1 MTVRASR
8 DAALLLT
15 RVGPRMLEQKTM
27 VTRRPNIVIA
37 ISIVLASAILA
48 IAVWVLAQMRD
59 DALRR
64 AQDSV
69 FNVSLLVERD
79 VSRNLEIY
87 DLSLRAVIE
96 GLKQPGVLDLT
107 PAIRQMVLF
116 DGSASAK
123 YMGSILVTDETG
135 NVRFDSQASPPRQI
149 NLADRD
155 YFKVQRD
162 SPNVGL
168 FISHPF
174 VPKVTGKDV
183 SIALSRRITRP
194 DGSFAGVVVG
204 TMRLTY
210 FHSLFAG
217 MHLGAGG
224 SMALMLSDGTMLMRR
239 PYDPKIIGI
248 NLTGTANYSR
258 FTQQPSGDFFGTA
271 AIDGVER
278 WYAFR
283 HIDMYPLILDVALS
297 TRDIFVEWRRRAWI
311 IGTLIAALDVTII
324 ALAVLFSQQMR
335 HRRAAEE
342 ELRVLARTDGLTG
355 LFNRRTFEEEAEEEW
370 RRAQRNAWPLS
381 MLLIDVDS
389 FKGFNDLY
397 GHSAGDE
404 ALIGVARCISQ
415 SVRRPGDT
423 AARYGGEE
431 FAVLLPNTDETGAMH
446 IAEKIR
452 AAIQALQLRHVASS
466 HHVLTVS
473 IGVATARGAT
483 FATNRALVNAAD
495 EALYQA
501 KDAGRNRALC
511 YGATTRATHNA
522 AVAAGQDTK
531 AKNAL

>member
-1 MTVRASR
+1 
-8 DAALLLT
+8 
-15 RVGPRMLEQKTM
+15 M

-96 GLKQPGVLDLT
+96 GLKQAGVLDLP

-123 YMGSILVTDETG
+123 DLGSMFVLDTAG
-135 NVRFDSQASPPRQI
+135 NVVFDSQAMPPRRL

-155 YFKVQRD
+155 YFQVQRD

-168 FISHPF
+168 YVSHPF
-174 VPKVTGKDV
+174 APKVNTKDV
-183 SIALSRRITRP
+183 SIALSRRISRP
-194 DGSFAGVVVG
+194 DGSFGGVVVG

-210 FHSLFAG
+210 FRHLFAG
-217 MHLGAGG
+217 MNLGAGG

-239 PYDPKIIGI
+239 PYDPKIIGL

-258 FTQQPSGDFFGTA
+258 FTEQPSGDFFGTA

-297 TRDIFVEWRRRAWI
+297 TRDIYVEWRHRAWI
-311 IGTLIAALDVTII
+311 IGILIAALDVAII
-324 ALAVLFSQQMR
+324 ALAILFSQQLR
-335 HRRAAEE
+335 QRRAAEE

-355 LFNRRTFEEEAEEEW
+355 LNNRRTFEEQAEEEW
-370 RRAQRNAWPLS
+370 RRAQRNGWPLS

-397 GHSAGDE
+397 GHSAGDD
-404 ALIGVARCISQ
+404 ALIAVARCIGQ

-431 FAVLLPNTDETGAMH
+431 FAVLLPDTDETGAGV

-452 AAIQALQLRHVASS
+452 SAVQALELRHVASS
-466 HHVLTVS
+466 HHVLTIS
-473 IGVATARGAT
+473 IGIACTGSQV
-483 FATNRALVNAAD
+483 FATSRALVNAAD
-495 EALYQA
+495 EALYEA

-511 YGATTRATHNA
+511 YP
-522 AVAAGQDTK
+522 VAARAVRQSVVTSP
-531 AKNAL
+531 AQ

>member
-1 MTVRASR
+1 
-8 DAALLLT
+8 
-15 RVGPRMLEQKTM
+15 M
-27 VTRRPNIVIA
+27 VTSRPNIVIA

-87 DLSLRAVIE
+87 DLSLRAVID
-96 GLKQPGVLDLT
+96 GLKQPGVLDLK
-107 PAIRQMVLF
+107 PALRQMVLF

-123 YMGSILVTDETG
+123 DMGSILVTDEAG

-162 SPNVGL
+162 SPNAGL

-174 VPKVTGKDV
+174 MPKVSGKDV

-194 DGSFAGVVVG
+194 DGSFGGVVVG

-210 FHSLFAG
+210 FRRLFAG
-217 MHLGAGG
+217 MNLGAGG
-224 SMALMLSDGTMLMRR
+224 SMALMLNDGTMLMRR

-248 NLTGTANYSR
+248 NLTGTSNYSR

-297 TRDIFVEWRRRAWI
+297 TRDMYVEWRRRAWI
-311 IGTLIAALDVTII
+311 IGSLIAALDVTII
-324 ALAVLFSQQMR
+324 ALAMLFSQQLR

-355 LFNRRTFEEEAEEEW
+355 LFNRRTFEEQAEEEW

-404 ALIGVARCISQ
+404 ALISVARCIAQ

-431 FAVLLPNTDETGAMH
+431 FAVLLPDTDETGATH

-473 IGVATARGAT
+473 IGVATALRDT
-483 FATNRALVNAAD
+483 FATSRALVNGAD
-495 EALYQA
+495 EALYEA
-501 KDAGRNRALC
+501 KDAGRNRVLC
-511 YGATTRATHNA
+511 YHATTRAMRVIRATPGSASA
-522 AVAAGQDTK
+522 AESVTQ
-531 AKNAL
+531 AKNST

>member
-1 MTVRASR
+1 MFERKA
-8 DAALLLT
+8 
-15 RVGPRMLEQKTM
+15 M

-87 DLSLRAVIE
+87 DLSLRAVID
-96 GLKQPGVLDLT
+96 GLKQPGVLELD

-123 YMGSILVTDETG
+123 DMGSILVTDEAG
-135 NVRFDSQASPPRQI
+135 NIKFDSQATPPRRV
-149 NLADRD
+149 NLSDRD

-162 SPNVGL
+162 STNVGL
-168 FISHPF
+168 YISHPF
-174 VPKVTGKDV
+174 VPKVSGKEI
-183 SIALSRRITRP
+183 SIAMSRRITRP
-194 DGSFAGVVVG
+194 DGSFGGVVVG

-210 FHSLFAG
+210 FRRLFAG
-217 MHLGAGG
+217 MNLGAGG

-239 PYDPKIIGI
+239 PFDPKIIGI

-297 TRDIFVEWRRRAWI
+297 TRDIYVEWRHRAWI
-311 IGTLIAALDVTII
+311 IGSLIAALDVTII
-324 ALAVLFSQQMR
+324 ALAVLFSYQLR
-335 HRRAAEE
+335 YRRAAEE

-355 LFNRRTFEEEAEEEW
+355 LNNRRTFEEHAEDEW

-397 GHSAGDE
+397 GHSAGDD
-404 ALIGVARCISQ
+404 ALTAVARCISQ

-431 FAVLLPNTDETGAMH
+431 FAVLLPDTDETGAAF

-452 AAIQALQLRHVASS
+452 AAVQALQLRHVASS
-466 HHVLTVS
+466 QHVLTVS
-473 IGVATARGAT
+473 IGIATTRGEA
-483 FATNRALVNAAD
+483 FATSRALLNAAD
-495 EALYQA
+495 DALYEA
-501 KDAGRNRALC
+501 KDAGRNRVLS
-511 YGATTRATHNA
+511 YRTVTHTSPRGGATVTPSTETRNS
-522 AVAAGQDTK
+522 V
-531 AKNAL
+531 